1 VCIACTSD
9 SLAIRRRC
17 ATVAK
22 TLHIVVIS
30 FTNMIQD
37 RIAKIEATLSNSPNI
52 PAETREE
59 LLILLAELKAEVG
72 PLAATHGAEVES
84 ITDMTGAAVES
95 ATSREQQPEQTAEAL
110 EGLASSV
117 RDFEAS
123 HPRLVQI
130 VDRLALTLS
139 NMGI

>member
-1 VCIACTSD
+1 
-9 SLAIRRRC
+9 
-17 ATVAK
+17 
-22 TLHIVVIS
+22 
-30 FTNMIQD
+30 MIQD

-52 PAETREE
+52 PAETRQE
-59 LLILLAELKAEVG
+59 LLSLLAELKAETAAF
-72 PLAATHGAEVES
+72 AATHGAEAQS
-84 ITDMTGAAVES
+84 LAQLTGTAVER
-95 ATSREQQPEQTAEAL
+95 ATSEERQPEQTAEAL

-117 RDFEAS
+117 RDFEVS